1 MDTNMQGIVIKSTG
15 SWYTVEAVS
24 GELYRCRI
32 RGRLRLKGVRT
43 TNPVTV
49 GDKIRFE
56 YEGAPETMQGV
67 ITAIEPRKNYIIR
80 KSTNLSKE
88 THIIAANID
97 NAFLVATLDFPPTNN
112 EFIDRF
118 LVTCEVYKI
127 PATILLNKTDLF
139 PKDLFGEIID
149 DFHHTYNNAGYKVID
164 VSAKDGTGIN
174 EVKEML
180 NGKISLFSG
189 NSGVGKS
196 SLIKAIAPELS
207 IRIGNISDYH
217 HKGKHTTT
225 FSEMFKIAD
234 NSYLIDTQGIKG
246 FGLVDLEKGEIARYF
261 PDLFAYVPQCRF
273 YNCTHTH
280 EPHCAVKEA
289 VEKGLIPPERYD
301 SYLKM
306 LEDNNEKYRK

>member
-1 MDTNMQGIVIKSTG
+1 
-15 SWYTVEAVS
+15 
-24 GELYRCRI
+24 
-32 RGRLRLKGVRT
+32 
-43 TNPVTV
+43 
-49 GDKIRFE
+49 
-56 YEGAPETMQGV
+56 
-67 ITAIEPRKNYIIR
+67 
-80 KSTNLSKE
+80 
-88 THIIAANID
+88 
-97 NAFLVATLDFPPTNN
+97 
-112 EFIDRF
+112 
-118 LVTCEVYKI
+118 
-127 PATILLNKTDLF
+127 
-139 PKDLFGEIID
+139 
-149 DFHHTYNNAGYKVID
+149 
-164 VSAKDGTGIN
+164 
-174 EVKEML
+174 ML

-234 NSYLIDTQGIKG
+234 NSYLIDTPGIKG

>member
-118 LVTCEVYKI
+118 
-127 PATILLNKTDLF
+127 F
-139 PKDLFGEIID
+139 F
-149 DFHHTYNNAGYKVID
+149 F
-164 VSAKDGTGIN
+164 
-174 EVKEML
+174 
-180 NGKISLFSG
+180 F
-189 NSGVGKS
+189 
-196 SLIKAIAPELS
+196 
-207 IRIGNISDYH
+207 
-217 HKGKHTTT
+217 
-225 FSEMFKIAD
+225 
-234 NSYLIDTQGIKG
+234 
-246 FGLVDLEKGEIARYF
+246 
-261 PDLFAYVPQCRF
+261 
-273 YNCTHTH
+273 
-280 EPHCAVKEA
+280 
-289 VEKGLIPPERYD
+289 
-301 SYLKM
+301 
-306 LEDNNEKYRK
+306 